1 MKAAEILGVENIR
14 FIEPEFAAQTDM
26 IFNTM
31 LAAES
36 GTEGRFL
43 LDQKE
48 DPLCLAFRQESGWV
62 ATSFLYRNP
71 SVGLIEKF
79 EGLNG
84 QIFQEDQEEWSAA
97 VREYFSS
104 SLAAATPPAIE
115 DLNPVRRGILRDI
128 ITGAWGQGAG
138 RTCADC
144 CCGSGVGSLV
154 LRDLGYAPLS
164 FDNDASL
171 LSRGLATGR
180 LLPRETMQL
189 DAMMASRYIEPVPLG
204 IGIMMGEINDFS
216 REMWERIVQELFL
229 ISEETLITVG
239 TEPEAHLIREWGEE
253 MERTVA
259 VSEDTSDPIY
269 DRWVC
274 IAQQK

>member
-1 MKAAEILGVENIR
+1 MKAAEILGVETVR
-14 FIEPEFAAQTDM
+14 FIEPEFTAQTDM

-31 LAAES
+31 LAAEG

-43 LDQKE
+43 LDEKE
-48 DPLCLAFRQESGWV
+48 DPLCLAFRNERGWV
-62 ATSFLYRNP
+62 AASFLYRNP

-79 EGLNG
+79 EDLNG
-84 QIFQEDQEEWSAA
+84 QIFQEDRAEWTAA
-97 VREYFSS
+97 MREYFSTM
-104 SLAAATPPAIE
+104 LAAATAPAIE
-115 DLNPVRRGILRDI
+115 DLNPVRRGILTEVI
-128 ITGAWGQGAG
+128 SKAWGKGEG
-138 RTCADC
+138 RTCTDC

-180 LLPRETMQL
+180 LLPQGTMQL

-239 TEPEAHLIREWGEE
+239 TEPEAHLIRAWGEE
-253 MERTVA
+253 MERTVD
-259 VSEDTSDPIY
+259 VSENISDPIY

-274 IAQQK
+274 IAKQK

>member
-1 MKAAEILGVENIR
+1 MKAAEILGVDTLR

-31 LAAES
+31 LAAEG

-43 LDQKE
+43 LDEKE

-79 EGLNG
+79 EDLNG
-84 QIFQEDQEEWSAA
+84 QIFQEDRAA
-97 VREYFSS
+97 WTAAMREYFSTT
-104 SLAAATPPAIE
+104 LAAGTPPAIE
-115 DLNPVRRGILRDI
+115 DLNPVRRGILAEVI
-128 ITGAWGQGAG
+128 SKTWGKGEG
-138 RTCADC
+138 RTCVDC

-171 LSRGLATGR
+171 LSRGLATAR
-180 LLPRETMQL
+180 LLPQETMQL

-229 ISEETLITVG
+229 ISEKTLITVG
-239 TEPEAHLIREWGEE
+239 TEPEAHLIQEWGTD
-253 MERTVA
+253 MERTVD
-259 VSEDTSDPIY
+259 VSENTSDPIY

-274 IAQQK
+274 TAKQK

>member
-1 MKAAEILGVENIR
+1 MKAAEILGVDTLR

-31 LAAES
+31 LAAEG

-43 LDQKE
+43 LDEGE
-48 DPLCLAFRQESGWV
+48 DPLALAFRREDGWI
-62 ATSFLYRNP
+62 AGSFLYRNP

-79 EGLNG
+79 EDLNG
-84 QIFQEDQEEWSAA
+84 QIFQEDRALWSAA
-97 VREYFSS
+97 VRDYFSS
-104 SLAAATPPAIE
+104 ALAAATPPAIE
-115 DLNPVRRGILRDI
+115 DLNLVRRGILTDI
-128 ITGAWGQGAG
+128 ITRTWGEGAG
-138 RTCADC
+138 RVCVDC

-180 LLPRETMQL
+180 LLPEETMQL
-189 DAMMASRYIEPVPLG
+189 DAMTASRYIEPVPLG

-229 ISEETLITVG
+229 ISGETLITVG
-239 TEPEAHLIREWGEE
+239 TEQEALLIREWGTD
-253 MERTVA
+253 MERTVDI
-259 VSEDTSDPIY
+259 SENFSDPIY

-274 IAQQK
+274 TAKQK